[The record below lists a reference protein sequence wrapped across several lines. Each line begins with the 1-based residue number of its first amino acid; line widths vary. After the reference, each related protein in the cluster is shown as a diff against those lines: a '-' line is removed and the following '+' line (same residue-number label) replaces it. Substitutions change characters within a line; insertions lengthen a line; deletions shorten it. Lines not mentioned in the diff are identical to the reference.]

1 MVAFAAQ
8 NYSPDRGLSGARQD
22 VPVWPC
28 RCGATPRRTIDGSRK
43 RSTEMKNRFFKT
55 KAMALWLVVLVML
68 MPMAANAGVQ
78 DIISLL
84 TTIISTLQNGV
95 GSVLSGIQSINTTVR
110 NFEQQVVWPL
120 TLINQTRAEVSQ
132 VRAQFTRLA
141 GQIQSIPTNS
151 ATLVNPS
158 QLEQLLRSQRVGN
171 LGQISASYTQVY
183 QSLPQA
189 NQATANQRNLM
200 DVDDAFALGALKTAT
215 ASDQASQQ
223 MLNVA
228 DGLEQQAAVSAPGSA
243 SILTAQAQA
252 ANLQNQAMLQKLL
265 AAELRQE
272 AARLAHTNALR
283 KQSADANRDLRNNLQ
298 QILSR

>member
-1 MVAFAAQ
+1 M
-8 NYSPDRGLSGARQD
+8 
-22 VPVWPC
+22 
-28 RCGATPRRTIDGSRK
+28 T
-43 RSTEMKNRFFKT
+43 NRFFK
-55 KAMALWLVVLVML
+55 KRVLALGVILLLAL
-68 MPMAANAGVQ
+68 MPVAAKAGVA

-84 TTIISTLQNGV
+84 TTITSTLQNGV
-95 GSVLSGIQSINTTVR
+95 GQVLSGIQSINTTVR
-110 NFEQQVVWPL
+110 NFEQQVVWPVK
-120 TLINQTRAEVSQ
+120 LINQTRAEVSQ
-132 VRAQFTRLA
+132 VRFQFTSLA

-151 ATLVNPS
+151 ATLVNPK
-158 QLEQLLRSQRVGN
+158 QLEGLLRSRQSGS

-183 QSLPQA
+183 QALPQA
-189 NQATANQRNLM
+189 NQATDTQRNLM
-200 DVDDAFALGALKTAT
+200 DVDDALALGALKTAT

-223 MLNVA
+223 MLSVA

-252 ANLQNQAMLQKLL
+252 ANLQNQAMLQRML

-283 KQSADANRDLRNNLQ
+283 KQSADANRTLRNNLQ

>member
-1 MVAFAAQ
+1 
-8 NYSPDRGLSGARQD
+8 
-22 VPVWPC
+22 
-28 RCGATPRRTIDGSRK
+28 
-43 RSTEMKNRFFKT
+43 MKNRFFKT
-55 KAMALWLVVLVML
+55 KTTALCLVVLVVL

-84 TTIISTLQNGV
+84 TTITSTLQNGV
-95 GSVLSGIQSINTTVR
+95 GSVLSGIQSINTTVG

-120 TLINQTRAEVSQ
+120 TLINQTRAEISQ
-132 VRAQFTRLA
+132 VRAQFTSLA
-141 GQIQSIPTNS
+141 SQIQSIPTNS

-158 QLEQLLRSQRVGN
+158 HLEQLLRSQRAGN
-171 LGQISASYTQVY
+171 LGQISASYMQVY
-183 QSLPQA
+183 QALPQA
-189 NQATANQRNLM
+189 NQATVTQRNLM

-252 ANLQNQAMLQKLL
+252 ASLQNQAMLQKLL

-272 AARLAHTNALR
+272 AARLAHANALR
-283 KQSADANRDLRNNLQ
+283 KQSADANRDLRNNML

>member
-1 MVAFAAQ
+1 
-8 NYSPDRGLSGARQD
+8 
-22 VPVWPC
+22 
-28 RCGATPRRTIDGSRK
+28 
-43 RSTEMKNRFFKT
+43 MKNRFSGKRT
-55 KAMALWLVVLVML
+55 LAVWLVCLLVL
-68 MPMAANAGVQ
+68 MPMAAHAGVQ

-84 TTIISTLQNGV
+84 TTITSTLQNGL
-95 GSVLSGIQSINTTVR
+95 GQVLSGIQSINTTVR
-110 NFEQQVVWPL
+110 NFEQQVVWPV

-132 VRAQFTRLA
+132 VRAQFSSLA

-151 ATLVNPS
+151 ASLVNPS
-158 QLEQLLRSQRVGN
+158 QLEQLLRSQRASN
-171 LGQISASYTQVY
+171 LGQISASYAQVY
-183 QSLPQA
+183 QSLPQP
-189 NQATANQRNLM
+189 NQATAVQRNLM
-200 DVDDAFALGALKTAT
+200 DVDDALALGALKTAT

-223 MLNVA
+223 MLTVA

-272 AARLAHTNALR
+272 AARLAHANVLR
-283 KQSADANRDLRNNLQ
+283 KQSADANRDLRNNIQ